1 MRYYDSIVEL
11 IGDTPLVRLRNVMPD
26 GARPLV
32 LAKVESLNPG
42 GSVKDR
48 IAARMVLEAE
58 RTGQLGRGGTLV
70 EPTSGN
76 TGAGLAMAAAL
87 RGYRAIFTM
96 PEKMSR
102 DKELLLRAYGAE
114 VIRTP
119 TSVPPEDERSY
130 YKVAEAVARETPG
143 AFVPNQ
149 FENVFN
155 PAAHYATTGPEIWRD
170 TGGHVTH
177 FVAGIGTGGT
187 ITGVGR
193 YLKEQNPEVR
203 IIGVD
208 PEGSIY
214 HHVFYGTEAESHSY
228 KVEGTGEDFIPK
240 TVDLS
245 VVDDV
250 IVVGD
255 SDAFRMTRRLAR
267 EEGLLVGGTSGASVV
282 AAARVAKE
290 LRDDDLLVVLLPDT
304 GRNYLST
311 IFDDEWMKQNGFGD
325 VICDEV

>member
-11 IGDTPLVRLRNVMPD
+11 IGNTPLVRIPHVMPA
-26 GARPLV
+26 GTRPLV

-48 IAARMVLEAE
+48 IAANMVFEAE
-58 RTGQLGRGGTLV
+58 RARLIRRGGTIV

-76 TGAGLAMAAAL
+76 TGTGLAIAAAS
-87 RGYRAIFTM
+87 RGYKAIFTM
-96 PEKMSR
+96 PEKMSK
-102 DKELLLRAYGAE
+102 DKEILLRAYGAE

-119 TSVPPEDERSY
+119 TNVPPEDEQSY
-130 YKVAEAVARETPG
+130 YKVAEKVAGETPG
-143 AFVPNQ
+143 SFVPNQ
-149 FENVFN
+149 FENMNN

-170 TGGHVTH
+170 TGGHITH

-187 ITGVGR
+187 ISGIAR
-193 YLKEQNPEVR
+193 YLKEKNPDIK

-214 HHVFYGTEAESHSY
+214 HHVFYGTEPESHSY

-240 TVDLS
+240 TADLS
-245 VVDDV
+245 LVDDV
-250 IVVGD
+250 MVVED
-255 SDAFRMTRRLAR
+255 KDAFRMTRRLAR
-267 EEGLLVGGTSGASVV
+267 EEGLLVGGTAGASVF
-282 AAARVAKE
+282 AAARVAQELKKE
-290 LRDDDLLVVLLPDT
+290 DLLVVLLPDT

-311 IFDDEWMKQNGFGD
+311 IFNDEWMKNNGFSD
-325 VICDEV
+325 VI

>member
-1 MRYYDSIVEL
+1 MRYYDSIVEV
-11 IGDTPLVRLRNVMPD
+11 IGNTPLVRLRNVMPE
-26 GARPLV
+26 GTRPLV

-48 IAARMVLEAE
+48 IAASMVLAAE
-58 RTGQLGRGGTLV
+58 RAGCIGRGGTIV

-76 TGAGLAMAAAL
+76 TGAGLAIAAAS

-102 DKELLLRAYGAE
+102 EKEILLRAYGAE

-119 TSVPPEDERSY
+119 TNVSPEDERSY
-130 YKVAEAVARETPG
+130 YRVAETVARETPG
-143 AFVPNQ
+143 SFVPNQ
-149 FENVFN
+149 FESVYN

-193 YLKEQNPEVR
+193 YLKEKNPEIR

-214 HHVFYGTEAESHSY
+214 HHVFYGTDPESHPY

-250 IVVGD
+250 IVVED

-267 EEGLLVGGTSGASVV
+267 EEGLLVGGTAGASVV
-282 AAARVAKE
+282 AAARVARE
-290 LRDDDLLVVLLPDT
+290 LRDEDLLVVLLPDT

-325 VICDEV
+325 VICDEI